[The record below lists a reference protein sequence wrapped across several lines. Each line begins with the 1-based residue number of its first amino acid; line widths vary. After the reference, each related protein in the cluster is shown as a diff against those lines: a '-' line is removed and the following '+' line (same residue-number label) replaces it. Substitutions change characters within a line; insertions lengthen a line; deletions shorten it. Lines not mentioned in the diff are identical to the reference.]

1 MALGKLVTFFSKL
14 RPAQAA
20 PASIPLTGH
29 SANLIKTQYAYTH
42 PRSYA
47 SMGEYKAF
55 SRLTSGAEGLAGTVS
70 SLDPDAD
77 DQDDLW
83 IMSTLPSKTKTK
95 PERVRVTLNPKDQ
108 PAYYKPPPQARSEL
122 YLKDITHMLPISPR
136 LAAVYT
142 YALVFFFFSFE
153 LYCLRNDDIFLPHDH
168 TSYKLSFM
176 NIYLG

>member
-1 MALGKLVTFFSKL
+1 MIKS
-14 RPAQAA
+14 QYA
-20 PASIPLTGH
+20 PA
-29 SANLIKTQYAYTH
+29 H

-55 SRLTSGAEGLAGTVS
+55 SRLTSGTEGLAGTVS

-83 IMSTLPSKTKTK
+83 TMSTISSKTKPK

-108 PAYYKPPPQARSEL
+108 PAYFKPAPQARSEL

-136 LAAVYT
+136 LAAIYT
-142 YALVFFFFSFE
+142 YAPCSAEPCHIFFF
-153 LYCLRNDDIFLPHDH
+153 FLPHDH
-168 TSYKLSFM
+168 TSYILSLHEHL
-176 NIYLG
+176 I